1 MGSSWIKRFTQE
13 FTMKKV
19 SPIARKPQL
28 ILQSQWRIHPVI
40 WLCYRIFM
48 AAYSL
53 AWCICSGIQTNSFK
67 WFIFLTHLSYTMLT
81 AYFNLALINL
91 ICCIVFGKKKETQ
104 NVKEASSAELSLPN
118 PKSAIEVE
126 GGSSLCVKRKEFPS
140 PPSLLRHPINVQW
153 DLLNMMC
160 VISLYV
166 TIAFWSIDY
175 VPGLVA
181 PDSINIH
188 VHVVNSV
195 MVLLELGMTAAPIH
209 LAHFVYVLLYCL
221 SFILFTIVY
230 WALGGTNLK
239 GKPYIY
245 KILNYSKSLGAAT
258 GCIIGSLCIILPL
271 LQFLVWNLHLL
282 KHHIYLRLTCK
293 DNNVSH
299 S

>member
-13 FTMKKV
+13 FTTKKI

-28 ILQSQWRIHPVI
+28 ILQSQWRLHPVI

-48 AAYSL
+48 AVYSL
-53 AWCICSGIQTNSFK
+53 AWCIRSGIQTNSFK
-67 WFIFLTHLSYTMLT
+67 WFIFLTHLTYTMLT

-91 ICCIVFGKKKETQ
+91 ICCIAFGKRKETQ

-140 PPSLLRHPINVQW
+140 PPSLLRHPISIQW

-181 PDSINIH
+181 PDSININ

-195 MVLLELGMTAAPIH
+195 LVLLELGMTAAPIH

-221 SFILFTIVY
+221 SYILFTIVY

-239 GKPYIY
+239 GKPYVY
-245 KILNYSKSLGAAT
+245 RILNYSKSLGAAT
-258 GCIIGSLCIILPL
+258 GCIVGSLCVILQL

-282 KHHIYLRLTCK
+282 KHHIYLRLMCK

-299 S
+299 R